1 MYGDSSPPPNFTAP
15 LFSEHPNRGP
25 LHRIT
30 TSPGTGEKLLSAG
43 AAWDLI
49 LCHPLYEQGL
59 VDIADISERL
69 KGLAKC
75 DGQGPVFEEST
86 VLEAI
91 QASVGSGSD
100 DLL

>member
-1 MYGDSSPPPNFTAP
+1 M
-15 LFSEHPNRGP
+15 
-25 LHRIT
+25 
-30 TSPGTGEKLLSAG
+30 
-43 AAWDLI
+43 
-49 LCHPLYEQGL
+49 
-59 VDIADISERL
+59 DIADISERL